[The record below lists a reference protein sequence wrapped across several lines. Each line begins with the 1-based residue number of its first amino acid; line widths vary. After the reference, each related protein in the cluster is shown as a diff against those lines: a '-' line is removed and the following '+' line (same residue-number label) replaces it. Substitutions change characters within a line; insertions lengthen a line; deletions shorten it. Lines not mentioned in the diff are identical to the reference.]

1 MLMVDKV
8 FGAVLDYVG
17 SAVDS
22 SFESFLQKVFN
33 SFRYFLLLLGSINLE
48 SF

>member
-1 MLMVDKV
+1 MLMVDV